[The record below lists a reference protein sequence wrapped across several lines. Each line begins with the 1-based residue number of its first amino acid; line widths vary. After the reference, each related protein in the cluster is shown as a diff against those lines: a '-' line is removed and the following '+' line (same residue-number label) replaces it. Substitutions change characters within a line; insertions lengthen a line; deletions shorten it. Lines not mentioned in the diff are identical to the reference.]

1 MKLFF
6 RSPIPD
12 GSTLTVK
19 VSTPD
24 GTPGAFVASGDLV
37 RHPGTK
43 VAKWTDTQLRAGV
56 SQALTPAGTYT
67 GEIVISFAAQ
77 STARLQMQVVKP
89 DGSKFTYDEQVT
101 QSSNVDTTDII
112 LPVH

>member
-1 MKLFF
+1 MNLFF
-6 RSPIPD
+6 RSPVPD

-19 VSTPD
+19 ISTPD
-24 GTPGAFVASGDLV
+24 GSPGAFVAAGNLV

-56 SQALTPAGTYT
+56 AQALTPAGTYT
-67 GEIVISFAAQ
+67 GEIVITFSAK
-77 STARLQMQVVKP
+77 STARLQMQVLKP

-112 LPVH
+112 LSVH

>member
-24 GTPGAFVASGDLV
+24 GSPGSFVASGDLV

-43 VAKWTDTQLRAGV
+43 VAKWTNTQLRAGV
-56 SQALTPAGTYT
+56 SQVLTPAGPYI
-67 GEIVISFAAQ
+67 GEIVITFSAQ
-77 STARLQMQVVKP
+77 STARLQMQVLKP
-89 DGSKFTYDEQVT
+89 DGSKFTYDDQVT